1 MVLDRSLP
9 TTRLSGWSRYPVLDC
24 AVLPVRRPED
34 AAMPAGHPVIAR
46 GNGRSYG
53 DASLGVPTTLA
64 MRPLDRFLAFDEATG
79 VLSCEAGVLL
89 SDIVDVFT
97 PRGWFPAVTPGT
109 RFVTVGGA
117 IAADVHGKNHH
128 GAGSFG
134 AHVID
139 LDLAL
144 GDGRI
149 VTCSRDAETDLFL
162 ATLGGMG
169 LTGVI
174 LAARLRLQPIRT
186 ATIRQTTHRVADLDG
201 ALERLAGSTSTY
213 SVAWID
219 CLASGA
225 SLGRSVVMDGEHAEP
240 EELPAG
246 IADPLARTRR
256 RGKTVPFDFPAL
268 AISGPTVKAF
278 NALYYRRHR
287 NGTGLVD
294 LDSYFYPL
302 DALLEWHRI
311 YGSKGFLQYQFVV
324 PLAGARAALVR
335 ILGAIAEARS
345 GSFLAVL
352 KQFGPEG
359 EGHLSFPMEGLTLA
373 LDFPASPDAL
383 ALLDRLDDLVL
394 DAGGRIYL
402 AKDARMKPALLAA
415 GYPRLPLFRAVRA
428 RHGLEDR
435 FQSALSRRL
444 GL

>member
-1 MVLDRSLP
+1 MLEHSLP

-24 AVLPVRRPED
+24 TVLPVRSPEE
-34 AAMPAGHPVIAR
+34 AAAPAVQPVIAR

-53 DASLGVPTTLA
+53 DASLGVPATLS
-64 MRPLDRFLAFDEATG
+64 MRPLGRFLTFDPAVG

-134 AHVID
+134 AHVVDIE
-139 LDLAL
+139 LAL

-149 VTCSRDAETDLFL
+149 VSCSRTAEPELFH
-162 ATLGGMG
+162 ATVGGMG

-174 LAARLRLQPIRT
+174 VAARLRLLPIRT
-186 ATIRQTTHRVADLDG
+186 AAIRQTTHRVADLDG

-225 SLGRSVVMDGEHAEP
+225 ALGRSVVMDGEHAEP
-240 EELPAG
+240 EDLPTG
-246 IADPLARTRR
+246 SRADPLARTRR
-256 RGKTVPFDFPAL
+256 RGKTVPFDFPDM
-268 AISGPTVKAF
+268 AISGPTVRAF
-278 NALYYRRHR
+278 NALYYRRHGS
-287 NGTGLVD
+287 GTALVD

-302 DALLEWHRI
+302 DAVLEWHRI
-311 YGSKGFLQYQFVV
+311 YGSRGFLQYQFVV
-324 PLAGARAALVR
+324 PLAGAREALVR
-335 ILGAIAEARS
+335 ILGAIAASGS

-359 EGHLSFPMEGLTLA
+359 EGYLSFPMEGLTLA
-373 LDFPASPDAL
+373 LDFPASPDAF

-394 DAGGRIYL
+394 AAGGRIYL
-402 AKDARMKPALLAA
+402 AKDARMKPALLSA

-428 RHGLEDR
+428 RHGLDDR
-435 FQSALSRRL
+435 FQSAMSRRL